1 MSKKFKDRSN
11 SFKNISEYI
20 FSDYIDDIEESESST
35 LINKIPLLIDNSV
48 ACKLCGTESLY
59 SQSLSVY
66 RIACKFITKYNEM
79 VKDFR
84 RELKEWEY
92 GGEENTYAYSDK
104 RLVELVKYSLDE
116 GTYMAQLD
124 SNNYMVLTISF
135 NEGDSYIINY
145 EIYFIGKKWRK
156 WKNKFN
162 KTVKNYKEISKSQ
175 KSEYIR
181 YSDNR
186 PITDS
191 IFKPFSKLVFKDK
204 DKIIKYIDNFVES
217 IPKYYEYGMIPKLSI
232 MLYGDPGTGKS
243 TFAKAVANYLGIES
257 VTLITPDYFK
267 EDSKNTMR
275 GSYVETVYVLDDIDC
290 VCQSRE
296 LNSDTE
302 NAKAL
307 SNLLAF
313 LDNPPTFDYKAK
325 DNVRYPISIVVASTN
340 YIDKLDNAVKRYGR
354 FDLKVEMKNFT
365 KAEAKEMCDIY
376 GLDVKEI
383 LPDCDKKGFTISP
396 SQLQALCL
404 ENLDKAMKKV
414 DK

>member
-1 MSKKFKDRSN
+1 MSKKNDRSD
-11 SFKNISEYI
+11 SMKHI
-20 FSDYIDDIEESESST
+20 SDYIFADYIDNIEENET
-35 LINKIPLLIDNSV
+35 TTIVNKMPLLIDNGV
-48 ACKLCGTESLY
+48 ACRLSGTESLY

-66 RIACKFITKYNEM
+66 RIACKFITKYNKT

-92 GGEENTYAYSDK
+92 GGEENTYAHSDK

-124 SNNYMVLTISF
+124 SSNYMILVISYAED
-135 NEGDSYIINY
+135 NDYTINY
-145 EIYFIGKKWRK
+145 EIYFVGKKWRK
-156 WKNKFN
+156 WKTKFSEL
-162 KTVKNYKEISKSQ
+162 VKKYKAISKQ
-175 KSEYIR
+175 EKSEYIR
-181 YSDNR
+181 YCDNR
-186 PITDS
+186 PFTDA
-191 IFKPFSKLVFKDK
+191 IFKPFSQLVFKDK
-204 DKIIKYIDNFVES
+204 DRIIKYIDNFIEN
-217 IPKYYEYGMIPKLSI
+217 IPKYYDYGMIPKLSI

-243 TFAKAVANYLGIES
+243 TFAKAVAKYLGIES
-257 VTLITPDYFK
+257 VTLITPEYFK
-267 EDSKNTMR
+267 EDNKNMMR
-275 GSYVETVYVLDDIDC
+275 MGYAETVYVLDDIDC

-296 LNSDTE
+296 VNNDTE

-325 DNVRYPISIVVASTN
+325 DNVRYPISIVIASTN
-340 YIDKLDNAVKRYGR
+340 YIDKLDSAVKRYGR

-383 LPDCDKKGFTISP
+383 APDCDKKNFTISP
-396 SQLQALCL
+396 SYLQALCL